1 MPIKYT
7 NELKQRA
14 VELVIHAQA
23 NPDTAH
29 GAVRRVA
36 DELGVSKEALRVWV
50 RKHKDT
56 GLDTPAQSVDLEAEN
71 RRLKSELAEAKRA
84 NDILKKA
91 SAFCRKRSSTAH
103 KSNRCFHRSLPCSI
117 RGRANCAGVTQHVCE
132 NCPEHLLRRQIEAVI
147 SPVNPG
153 SRNHPVIASDL

>member
-1 MPIKYT
+1 GLMEGRKLEKETLTCPSNTPT
-7 NELKQRA
+7 NLTNAE
-14 VELVIHAQA
+14 VELVLHAQA

-36 DELGVSKEALRVWV
+36 DELGVSQEALRVWV

-103 KSNRCFHRSLPCSI
+103 TN
-117 RGRANCAGVTQHVCE
+117 N
-132 NCPEHLLRRQIEAVI
+132 RQI
-147 SPVNPG
+147 
-153 SRNHPVIASDL
+153 H